1 MCLKYLLAWCHC
13 IMRGLL
19 GVWRNLLIIAQWRR
33 KKHLAWSCLC
43 GRQKDQLLQNVHS
56 SNPSNSS
63 DSNDDN
69 FWQKLANQQHFVG
82 RSNQSNSDRNCSFS
96 LKKLQ
101 SVVIKRRFTLMIS
114 RQAGAYPPITLT
126 QHGRQICLIQKTNPC
141 YLVTLDIWTGP
152 GLLIILDNLG

>member
-82 RSNQSNSDRNCSFS
+82 RSNQSNSDRNCSFFG
-96 LKKLQ
+96 KKLTICGNQ
-101 SVVIKRRFTLMIS
+101 KAFHSDDISTSRCLPTNYPHTAWQTNLFDSEDQPLLFGHLRYLDRSRF
-114 RQAGAYPPITLT
+114 
-126 QHGRQICLIQKTNPC
+126 
-141 YLVTLDIWTGP
+141 VE
-152 GLLIILDNLG
+152 NLG